1 MTPPPTI
8 PAVAA
13 RRLFMAGQRL
23 LKDPARPATP
33 TRVLGEIRALGFVQL
48 DSINVVERAHHHILW
63 TRLHAYEPRT
73 LDTLQRRGQVF
84 EHWTHDAS
92 VLPEEAF
99 PHWRCRFGHVAWGS
113 WLRER
118 MGQDHER
125 VAADVLARVRD
136 EGPLMARDFE
146 RAGEKSGPN
155 AGKWWDWKPA
165 KAALEYWWRTGELA
179 VARRVNF
186 QKVYDLTERVLPR
199 VHAVPAPAREQHID
213 WACAAALDRLGA
225 ATPSELAKFW
235 GTVTIAEATAWCKT
249 AAAEGRAERV
259 RLESVADNAARPSAA
274 TDNGSLAAP
283 KPGVAIVGWQRRAK
297 RLPDAPG
304 DMRLLSPF
312 DPLVRDRARCLRLFG
327 FDYRFEAFTPEP
339 KRRYGYY
346 VLPVLEADRLVARVD
361 PKMDRDAGTLRVRA
375 VWWEPGQKLTMAR
388 RAALERAVERY
399 AALNGAD
406 RIEISR
412 SELTA

>member
-8 PAVAA
+8 PAAAA
-13 RRLFMAGQRL
+13 RRLFMGGQRL
-23 LKDPARPATP
+23 LEDPARPATP
-33 TRVLGEIRALGFVQL
+33 ARVLGEIRALGFVQL

-63 TRLHAYEPRT
+63 TRLHAYEPHT

-118 MGQDHER
+118 MGKDHKQ
-125 VAADVLARVRD
+125 VAAAVLARVRD

-146 RAGEKSGPN
+146 RSGEKS
-155 AGKWWDWKPA
+155 GKWWDWKPA
-165 KAALEYWWRTGELA
+165 KAALEFWWRTGELA

-199 VHAVPAPAREQHID
+199 VHGVPAPAREQHVD

-225 ATPSELAKFW
+225 ATPSEIARFW
-235 GTVTIAEATAWCKT
+235 GTVTIAEATAWCK
-249 AAAEGRAERV
+249 AAAADGRAERV
-259 RLESVADNAARPSAA
+259 RLESVAGGAKGAPAA
-274 TDNGSLAAP
+274 TTAGSLASP
-283 KPGVAIVGWQRRAK
+283 KPGIAIVGWQRRVR
-297 RLPDAPG
+297 RLPDAPS

-346 VLPVLEADRLVARVD
+346 VLPVLEGERLVARVD
-361 PKMDRDAGTLRVRA
+361 PKMDRDTGTLRVRA
-375 VWWEPGQKLTMAR
+375 MWWEAGQKPTKAR
-388 RAALERAVERY
+388 WAALERAIERY
-399 AALNGAD
+399 AALNGATSTD
-406 RIEISR
+406 IAR
-412 SELTA
+412 SERPS